1 MRRDFGLVLW
11 LSVWVGGLLCVG
23 CIESGAPAKTESAST
38 SGGAPVAS
46 QEEGEE
52 AAHPEFA
59 HWSQFPVGAKTVRRK
74 EVSNEN
80 GKVVVT
86 TTVKLADKNEK
97 QVIVETQVTVERSGD
112 PKLENPPFTA
122 EYPATFRVPK
132 SMTVDQFRLPSLK
145 AKLAGEEELEILG
158 KKYLTEKFSWTES
171 NEAGPME
178 VVVWRSDK
186 VPGRTVKEESL
197 TKSLS
202 NKSLEEVI
210 EISIPDSAK

>member
-1 MRRDFGLVLW
+1 MRRDLEFVLW
-11 LSVWVGGLLCVG
+11 LSVSVGGLLCVG
-23 CIESGAPAKTESAST
+23 CTESGAPAKSEMESTTDGS
-38 SGGAPVAS
+38 PVAS
-46 QEEGEE
+46 QGEGEE

-97 QVIVETQVTVERSGD
+97 QVVVETQVTVERSGD

-158 KKYLTEKFSWTES
+158 QKYLAEKFSWTES

-178 VVVWRSDK
+178 VSVWRSDK

-210 EISIPDSAK
+210 EISIPESVQ